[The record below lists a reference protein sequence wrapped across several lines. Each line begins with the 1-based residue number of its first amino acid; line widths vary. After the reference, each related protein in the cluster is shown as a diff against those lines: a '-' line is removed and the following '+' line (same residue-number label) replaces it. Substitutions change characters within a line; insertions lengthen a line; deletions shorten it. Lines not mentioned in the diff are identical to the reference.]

1 MPDSFHDNG
10 RQQGHQRGG
19 KKEQYRQGGGTIQPR
34 PGIHPEEERMDI
46 LFKIGSKYFD
56 EHLFE
61 YANRYF
67 EQINKE
73 FPQNAHSTY
82 FFLIYGYLYLQK
94 PGPFIHYLA
103 KINKELPDTYAA
115 LGVDENAQLPDK
127 LFNEAIRVI
136 KDDISKGK
144 LNLNKYL

>member
-1 MPDSFHDNG
+1 MFC
-10 RQQGHQRGG
+10 
-19 KKEQYRQGGGTIQPR
+19 KTAFIYRLR
-34 PGIHPEEERMDI
+34 N
-46 LFKIGSKYFD
+46 KSKRF
-56 EHLFE
+56 
-61 YANRYF
+61 
-67 EQINKE
+67 Q
-73 FPQNAHSTY
+73 TY
-82 FFLIYGYLYLQK
+82 FFLIYGYLYLQQ

-115 LGVDENAQLPDK
+115 LGVDENAQFPDQ